1 LSEVEEAEGTF
12 VVASELGLH
21 ARPAGEFVR
30 VTGASGAAVEVS
42 RGGEWVNG
50 QSVLSLLSLAA
61 TQGTSLQI
69 RVRGPSARAVLADLA
84 GIVERPHQD

>member
-1 LSEVEEAEGTF
+1 MEAEGIF

-30 VTGASGAAVEVS
+30 VTGASEAEVEVS
-42 RGGEWVNG
+42 RGSEWVNG

-61 TQGTSLQI
+61 TQGTELRI
-69 RVRGPSARAVLADLA
+69 RVRGPRAAALLAELA
-84 GIVERPHQD
+84 SIVERPHQD